1 MTAWALR
8 IKAGS
13 KVSPDFNPVCTQ
25 RGPYEASEGIYPVG
39 RDKPEEKKDSSRLT
53 GDSIFCIIR
62 PAMEELSK
70 KQQIL
75 QDLKKFILS
84 KASIVYI
91 QSDEEDRVES
101 LLKDLTATFQPKP
114 KLFIWNPFQGLTV
127 ENEKIDNSKNP
138 IEALDRVIQNSEQ
151 AFYLFEGLHSFFTT
165 DLLVPRKLKD
175 LHRSLRNRY
184 ATLFI
189 VAPILVVPEEL
200 KRDMVVYELPMPDA
214 VEVERTLMAI
224 ISSTP
229 QASKLTEFL
238 TPEMKDRLVK
248 AALGLSLDQV
258 ARAFRSALIGR
269 TTIDPSLI
277 DAVIEEKGQLIRK
290 SGILNLVINRPGL
303 EDIGGLENLKD
314 WLRKRSKVLSGEG
327 TSFGLQIPKGV
338 LITGLSGC
346 GKSLCAKAFAS
357 FWHIPLLHL
366 DMGRLYDG
374 TIGEPEE
381 ALQIALRTSESVAPC
396 VLWIDEIEAGISIQS
411 QKAGGGSQSRVFAS
425 FLTWMQEKT
434 VFVFIAATANVIE
447 LLPPE
452 VLRKGRFDQIFFVTL
467 PNVQERRLIF
477 SIHLKK
483 TGADLSQINLDM
495 LVKVSEGFNGA
506 EIEQAVNG
514 AMIEAFNSGRKMNEQ
529 DLVISAGNIVPL
541 SITMREEIGRMERWA
556 YNRAIPASR

>member
-1 MTAWALR
+1 MGLR